1 MKRKIPIAALS
12 LLLLAACN
20 ENDGVAGKEDKA
32 FVVTGTVSK
41 TDAKKIYLIKIPA
54 SNEMPLL
61 EDSATLGSDGGFVLG
76 GNEKEAVIYN
86 LLLDQNRYPVASII
100 NDTNRIG
107 IDIKLRPGSNEF
119 AEEYNVKG
127 SSASNK
133 MKDYMV
139 NFNQS
144 LMNIYAWAMQA
155 DSLSQYPGASAQID
169 SLTRLSH
176 AEGEKLQSFTLNA
189 IEQAD
194 NPALA
199 IFELGYYQSVSE
211 STPYGLPVIGGEKRL
226 AILDATAQRFPEHK
240 ATASIRASTAKA
252 IQDMKERSWIGKEAP
267 NFSMP
272 NVNGQNISLN
282 SFRGKY
288 VLVDFW
294 ASWCM
299 PCRQENPN
307 VVQAWQQFR
316 HRNFAILGVSLD
328 RPGQKDKWIE
338 AIQKDRLTW
347 THISDLQ
354 FWQSSV
360 VPLYRIEGIPFNVL
374 VDPQGKIIAENLRG
388 PMLGRKLDEL
398 LPM

>member
-1 MKRKIPIAALS
+1 MKRKIVFAALP
-12 LLLLAACN
+12 LLLLTACK
-20 ENDGVAGKEDKA
+20 ENDSVAGKEDKA
-32 FVVTGTVSK
+32 FVVTGTVSN

-54 SNEMPLL
+54 SNEVPLL
-61 EDSATLGSDGGFVLG
+61 EDSATLGSDGRFVLG

-100 NDTNRIG
+100 NDTNRIR

-119 AEEYNVKG
+119 AEEYIVTG

-155 DSLSQYPGASAQID
+155 DSLSQYPGATFSID
-169 SLTRLSH
+169 SLTKLSH
-176 AEGEKLQSFTLNA
+176 AEGEKLQSYTLSS
-189 IEQAD
+189 IEKAD

-211 STPYGLPVIGGEKRL
+211 STPYGLPIIDGDKRL
-226 AILDATAQRFPEHK
+226 AILDATAQRFPDHK
-240 ATASIRASTAKA
+240 ATANIRAYTAKA

-267 NFSMP
+267 DFSMP
-272 NVNGQNISLN
+272 NVSGQNISLK

-328 RPGQKDKWIE
+328 RPGQKDKWLE

-347 THISDLQ
+347 THVSDLQ
-354 FWQSSV
+354 FWQSPI
-360 VPLYRIEGIPFNVL
+360 VPLYKIEGIPFNVL

-388 PMLGRKLDEL
+388 PSLARTLNEL
-398 LPM
+398 LPG